1 MNKIFTFLCE
11 SQTARFLIPA
21 GIALA
26 VFGVV
31 MFIINI
37 KNQDYIKVD
46 AVVTK
51 AELVEE
57 AHIDANGDHVDATY
71 DVYVKYT
78 VDDKEYETLLGTLPG
93 YKEEDKLSIYYNP
106 ENPNEITQTK
116 SLILPIALVVAGLAA
131 IVGGIVSG
139 VNAIK
144 RHNKMKEQEK
154 GWANE

>member
-1 MNKIFTFLCE
+1 MNKLFTFFRE
-11 SQTARFLIPA
+11 SQTARFLIPV
-21 GIALA
+21 GIAVA
-26 VFGVV
+26 VFGVI
-31 MFIINI
+31 MFVINT

-57 AHIDANGDHVDATY
+57 AYIDANGDHVDATY

-78 VDDKEYETLLGTLPG
+78 VDGNNYETLLGTLPG
-93 YKEEDKLSIYYNP
+93 YKKGDKLSIYYNP

-116 SLILPIALVVAGLAA
+116 SLILPLVLIVAGLAA
-131 IVGGIVSG
+131 FIGGIVSG

-144 RHNKMKEQEK
+144 KYNKMKEQEK